1 MVVHALLS
9 NLEFYI
15 LMFSSY
21 ILLVMNIDTEFW
33 CLAVEHEALV
43 ENNQNISDEKQNLEA
58 FGSISL

>member
-1 MVVHALLS
+1 
-9 NLEFYI
+9 
-15 LMFSSY
+15 MFSSY